1 MEDRMNKKQL
11 EQFRKKLLEAK
22 EILVDRVQKAEVDGR
37 QTDAESEARDLADQ
51 ASSSYTKELLFS
63 KSNSDRQFLQRIE
76 DALERIDAGE
86 YGVCS
91 SCEESIGLKRLEAV
105 PWARL
110 CIKCQELQE
119 QGRL

>member
-1 MEDRMNKKQL
+1 MNKKQL